1 MSIKI
6 LLETINDA
14 EQHVN
19 DLKDKYWI
27 LLHHVSFTPKYKKKK
42 PIKIIRNIKTET
54 KNSSIQY
61 YENEKL
67 YCIVFKHEETKCSF
81 TPKYKK
87 KKPAKPVFVLKNK
100 SIGEINIV
108 QNYVKYYEHG
118 ILECELNRNHF
129 TFYHENGTIDVDYDS
144 SGQMSSY
151 RDDGTLYYIGTCVL
165 LDYDV
170 VVKRV
175 SDNEFYSDD
184 EFIFVKGKQYSN
196 GKLCFEGEYE
206 GCLCKKGKQYYSN
219 GQLKYEGEWETYKYY
234 GYGLGKEYYSNG
246 QLKYEGEYE
255 EGEYK
260 KGKEYYENGQL
271 KYANDGVH
279 TIAYYPDHKKIRIKH
294 TNCLGKE
301 YYETEEL
308 KYEGEFK
315 GQFREGQGKEYY
327 ETGELKYE
335 GEWVKDKYERLGKVY
350 YENGNI
356 KFDGSWCG
364 GNFIEGKYYVG
375 VFLYEGKFSGKGKF
389 YINNELAYYGHWKD
403 HKRHGLGKKYYVN
416 EIKYAHRQTE
426 YDGEWVNDVRKGK
439 GKEYDKNGRL
449 TYDGEWVNDVR
460 KGKGKEYDKNGRLT
474 YDGEWW
480 NNVRKGKGKE
490 YDKNGNLIYDGEWWN
505 NDRKGKGKEYDK
517 NGNLIYDG
525 EWGTWG
531 RRKDNTG

>member
-1 MSIKI
+1 VTNNISLKLKNLWSYNLSMTIKT

-27 LLHHVSFTPKYKKKK
+27 LLHSV
-42 PIKIIRNIKTET
+42 
-54 KNSSIQY
+54 
-61 YENEKL
+61 
-67 YCIVFKHEETKCSF
+67 SF

-100 SIGEINIV
+100 SIGGINIV

-118 ILECELNRNHF
+118 TLECELNRNQF

-144 SGQMSSY
+144 SGQISRY
-151 RDDGTLYYIGTCVL
+151 YDDGTLYYIGTCVL
-165 LDYDV
+165 LDYDD

-184 EFIFVKGKQYSN
+184 EFIFVKGKEYYEIGELKYEGKYEEGAYKMGKEYFINGKLYFEGEYEEGQYKKGKEYSN

-206 GCLCKKGKQYYSN
+206 EDLRQKGKEYSN
-219 GQLKYEGEWETYKYY
+219 GKLCF
-234 GYGLGKEYYSNG
+234 
-246 QLKYEGEYE
+246 EGEYE

-260 KGKEYYENGQL
+260 KGKEYYETGEL
-271 KYANDGVH
+271 KYKGEWVTYEYYGLGKEYYENGRLKYENNGVH
-279 TIAYYPDHKKIRIKH
+279 TIAYYPDHYKIRMTH
-294 TNCLGKE
+294 TNRLGKE
-301 YYETEEL
+301 YYETGEL

-335 GEWVKDKYERLGKVY
+335 GTWVKDKYNMHGKEY

-375 VFLYEGKFSGKGKF
+375 VFLYEGECASGKYLGKCKL
-389 YINNELAYYGHWKD
+389 YINNELAYYGHWND

-426 YDGEWVNDVRKGK
+426 YDGEWVNDVRHGK

-449 TYDGEWVNDVR
+449 TYDGEWVRGKR
-460 KGKGKEYDKNGRLT
+460 KTTIMSNH
-474 YDGEWW
+474 
-480 NNVRKGKGKE
+480 
-490 YDKNGNLIYDGEWWN
+490 
-505 NDRKGKGKEYDK
+505 
-517 NGNLIYDG
+517 
-525 EWGTWG
+525 
-531 RRKDNTG
+531 

>member
-1 MSIKI
+1 VTNNISLKLKNLWSYNLSMSIKI

-19 DLKDKYWI
+19 DLKNKYWI
-27 LLHHVSFTPKYKKKK
+27 LLHRVSFTPKYKKKK

-108 QNYVKYYEHG
+108 QNYVKYYADG
-118 ILECELNRNHF
+118 TLECELNRNQF
-129 TFYHENGTIDVDYDS
+129 TFYHENGTIDADYDL
-144 SGQMSSY
+144 SGQISRY
-151 RDDGTLYYIGTCVL
+151 YDDGTLYYIGTCVL
-165 LDYDV
+165 LDYLLDYDV
-170 VVKRV
+170 VVKRI
-175 SDNEFYSDD
+175 SDD
-184 EFIFVKGKQYSN
+184 EFCIEDAFILVKGKKYSIN

-294 TNCLGKE
+294 TNRLGKE
-301 YYETEEL
+301 YYETGEL

-335 GEWVKDKYERLGKVY
+335 GTWVKDKYNMHGKNY

-356 KFDGSWCG
+356 KFDGRWLMG
-364 GNFIEGKYYVG
+364 DFMEGKHYMG
-375 VFLYEGKFSGKGKF
+375 DFLYEGKWSSGKILGKCKL
-389 YINNELAYYGHWKD
+389 YINNELDYYGHWK
-403 HKRHGLGKKYYVN
+403 KNTRHGLGKNYYLN
-416 EIKYAHRQTE
+416 KIKYAHRQTE
-426 YDGEWVNDVRKGK
+426 YDGEWVNNMRHGK
-439 GKEYDKNGRL
+439 GKKYDKNGRL
-449 TYDGEWVNDVR
+449 TYDGEYKNNM
-460 KGKGKEYDKNGRLT
+460 YD
-474 YDGEWW
+474 
-480 NNVRKGKGKE
+480 GKGKE
-490 YDKNGNLIYDGEWWN
+490 YDKNGNLIYDGEWLRGK
-505 NDRKGKGKEYDK
+505 RKTTIMS
-517 NGNLIYDG
+517 NH
-525 EWGTWG
+525 
-531 RRKDNTG
+531 

>member
-1 MSIKI
+1 MTNNISLKLKNLWSYNLSMSIKI

-27 LLHHVSFTPKYKKKK
+27 LLHRVSFTPKYKKKK

-100 SIGEINIV
+100 SIGGINIV

-118 ILECELNRNHF
+118 ILECELNRNQF

-144 SGQMSSY
+144 SGQMSRY
-151 RDDGTLYYIGTCVL
+151 YDDGTLYYIGTCVL
-165 LDYDV
+165 MDYDDV
-170 VVKRV
+170 AKRI
-175 SDNEFYSDD
+175 SDNEFYSAD
-184 EFIFVKGKQYSN
+184 EFILVKGKEYYKT
-196 GKLCFEGEYE
+196 GELCFEGKYEKGEY
-206 GCLCKKGKQYYSN
+206 KMGKEYFIN
-219 GQLKYEGEWETYKYY
+219 GQLKYKGAYEDGIFKK
-234 GYGLGKEYYSNG
+234 GKEYYFQG
-246 QLKYEGEYE
+246 FLKYEGEYE
-255 EGEYK
+255 GPGTEYYK
-260 KGKEYYENGQL
+260 KGKEYYENGRL

-279 TIAYYPDHKKIRIKH
+279 TIAYYPDDHNKIRMTH
-294 TNCLGKE
+294 TNRLGKE
-301 YYETEEL
+301 YYETGEL

-315 GQFREGQGKEYY
+315 GPFREGQGKEYY

-335 GEWVKDKYERLGKVY
+335 GTWVKDKYNMHGKEY

-356 KFDGSWCG
+356 RLDGRWSG
-364 GNFIEGKYYVG
+364 GNFMEGKRYVG
-375 VFLYEGKFSGKGKF
+375 VFLYDGTCSIGKFSGKGKL
-389 YINNELAYYGHWKD
+389 YINNELDYYGHWKD

-426 YDGEWVNDVRKGK
+426 YDGEWVN
-439 GKEYDKNGRL
+439 
-449 TYDGEWVNDVR
+449 
-460 KGKGKEYDKNGRLT
+460 
-474 YDGEWW
+474 
-480 NNVRKGKGKE
+480 NVRQGKGKE
-490 YDKNGNLIYDGEWWN
+490 YDKNGNLIYDGEWLRGK
-505 NDRKGKGKEYDK
+505 RKTTIMS
-517 NGNLIYDG
+517 NH
-525 EWGTWG
+525 
-531 RRKDNTG
+531 

>member
-1 MSIKI
+1 MTNNISLKLKNLWSYNLSMTIKT

-27 LLHHVSFTPKYKKKK
+27 LLHRV
-42 PIKIIRNIKTET
+42 
-54 KNSSIQY
+54 
-61 YENEKL
+61 
-67 YCIVFKHEETKCSF
+67 SF

-144 SGQMSSY
+144 SGQMSRY
-151 RDDGTLYYIGTCVL
+151 YDDGTLYYIGTCVL
-165 LDYDV
+165 MDYDV
-170 VVKRV
+170 VVKRI
-175 SDNEFYSDD
+175 SDD
-184 EFIFVKGKQYSN
+184 EFCIEDAFILVKGKKYSIN

-294 TNCLGKE
+294 TNRLGKE
-301 YYETEEL
+301 YYETGEL

-335 GEWVKDKYERLGKVY
+335 GTWVKDKYNMHGKNY

-356 KFDGSWCG
+356 KFDGRWLMG
-364 GNFIEGKYYVG
+364 DFMEGKHYMG
-375 VFLYEGKFSGKGKF
+375 DFLYEGKWSSGKILGKCKL
-389 YINNELAYYGHWKD
+389 YINNELDYYGHWK
-403 HKRHGLGKKYYVN
+403 KNTRHGLGKNYYLN
-416 EIKYAHRQTE
+416 KIKYAHRQTE
-426 YDGEWVNDVRKGK
+426 YDGEWVNNMRHGK
-439 GKEYDKNGRL
+439 GKKYDKNGRL
-449 TYDGEWVNDVR
+449 TYDGEYKNNM
-460 KGKGKEYDKNGRLT
+460 YD
-474 YDGEWW
+474 
-480 NNVRKGKGKE
+480 GKGKE
-490 YDKNGNLIYDGEWWN
+490 YDKNGNLIYDGEWLRGK
-505 NDRKGKGKEYDK
+505 RKTTIMS
-517 NGNLIYDG
+517 NH
-525 EWGTWG
+525 
-531 RRKDNTG
+531 